1 MVVRS
6 IDNMATPVFILACHE
21 QADKNSLRE
30 FFSARRMVE
39 AGGIE
44 PPSRYISAEAST
56 CVVLHL
62 GLGSADSEGQDSAN
76 PSLNYGF
83 AEDAPS
89 GRIRPACYCRP
100 SKPRRQDPAD
110 VTASYAARA

>member
-1 MVVRS
+1 MEVRS
-6 IDNMATPVFILACHE
+6 IYNMATPVFILACHE

-30 FFSARRMVE
+30 FLSARRMVE

-56 CVVLHL
+56 CVVLL
-62 GLGSADSEGQDSAN
+62 LFVGSADSEGQDSED
-76 PSLNYGF
+76 PSSNYGF

-89 GRIRPACYCRP
+89 GRIRLACCLAPSQVSQARP
-100 SKPRRQDPAD
+100 GGRDC
-110 VTASYAARA
+110 